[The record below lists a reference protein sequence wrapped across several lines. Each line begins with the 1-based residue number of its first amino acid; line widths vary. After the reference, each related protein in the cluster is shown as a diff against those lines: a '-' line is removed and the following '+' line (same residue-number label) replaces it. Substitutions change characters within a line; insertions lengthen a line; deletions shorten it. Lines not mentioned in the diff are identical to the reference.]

1 MTIFFFSRHILFF
14 LFFLPPPSFSLI
26 LFLAAHTHCY
36 YCFYYYYFF
45 SFCSVPHQVVFTG
58 EMGRKH
64 GESGNAHYK
73 MCKKIAQLTKVIYQ
87 LNTQNEDYDAR
98 NAEMHRRHEE
108 ELCAVRRE
116 AEGHVNE
123 VRRAFRED
131 EEKRNNAIEA
141 MQQEYKRELME
152 AKDTFA
158 QNIASMV
165 NELSACKARFEEV
178 VAEVKTKAEEEAA
191 KIAAARVAEAESM
204 YAAKGEELEKLKAAK
219 EEEIAN
225 LVREYNERYKTMLA
239 EQMDAR
245 DALEEKARQLQLQL
259 DVAAT
264 AHTDELQL
272 WSKKLHDANES
283 VALTSAELEQWKE
296 TSRSL
301 KAEVNKLQR
310 DCDTQRSRL
319 DEENSSLVLSRAV
332 EATLRQ
338 EAEELRAHLKEM
350 QEERNKLERSL
361 NEKTAALARALS
373 DVTDLENQKS
383 FLETQQDQLSHNAS
397 DAGKKN
403 QVLMAHVDSLERRVL
418 ELQEAVKEAEQEIQ
432 RRSLAERSL
441 EERCEEL
448 RQHAAELAKKH
459 QEELAVLQATH
470 EAVLA
475 ELCTA
480 SQKSSDVFANQYSRE
495 REELIRSH
503 VDELRWQKE
512 QQNTKIEELTG
523 EHEKILSGL
532 YVQLADADNLGQD
545 LRATVTQ
552 LREQV
557 VTLEQELNAARNALQ
572 NAYGQQKDLI
582 EKYEANISDTA
593 QKIAEMEAVM
603 SAKLDAERE
612 AHMEKTR
619 LLEAEIASLRT
630 QLQSG
635 TEEMERNLEDKCRTQ
650 AEQYERLLEQLRQE
664 HIDKL
669 KHRTE
674 LHDANVAKI
683 EALHKEEICGLL
695 EAAKKKQETEC
706 MELQKARKE
715 FAKQLQAREEE
726 LRRRDEEL
734 RQAHEQMEA
743 VRHGAKDQANR
754 FSDELLAKKNHISKL
769 TADCERLQQELEK
782 CNKALQ
788 FSREGYARVEKEVRV
803 WEGRERDVRQ
813 TLERLEEASDR
824 SRREVEALHKDYV
837 ASMEAK
843 NAQKTQAA
851 LAELRNALTA
861 ERNAMQLRADEALA
875 AVRQKCA
882 DLQDEV
888 KSLNLK
894 LDAAMHD
901 LRKSKEELEH
911 EQSCRVV
918 DRNEFSA
925 TLEAKRC
932 EFENEQERE
941 RRLTENHLNNVAAAH
956 KQIVDDLMQQHEEER
971 RTQGDVIREL
981 QAALDDLRYRY
992 EYRESR
998 EEDVAMINR
1007 LMKEAKQKER
1017 ALENAVRDMK
1027 MYKLELLNR
1036 EENYNKVFGRRP
1048 LVAVGASADK
1058 APRLRQ
1064 GAQERGDVYGR
1075 GSM

>member
-1 MTIFFFSRHILFF
+1 MN
-14 LFFLPPPSFSLI
+14 
-26 LFLAAHTHCY
+26 
-36 YCFYYYYFF
+36 
-45 SFCSVPHQVVFTG
+45 
-58 EMGRKH
+58 RKR
-64 GESGNAHYK
+64 GDSGDTHYK

-98 NAEMHRRHEE
+98 NSEMRRKHEE
-108 ELCAVRRE
+108 ELCTVRRE

-123 VRRAFRED
+123 VRKAFLED
-131 EEKRNNAIEA
+131 EEKRNSAIEA
-141 MQQEYKRELME
+141 MQQEYKRELMG
-152 AKDTFA
+152 AKDAFA
-158 QNIASMV
+158 QNISSMV
-165 NELSACKARFEEV
+165 NELSASKARFEEV
-178 VAEVKTKAEEEAA
+178 VAEVKTKAKEEAA
-191 KIAAARVAEAESM
+191 KITAARVTEAESM
-204 YAAKGEELEKLKAAK
+204 YAAKGEELERLKAMK

-245 DALEEKARQLQLQL
+245 DALEEKACQLQLQL
-259 DVAAT
+259 DAAAT

-272 WSKKLHDANES
+272 WSKKLHDANEA
-283 VALTSAELEQWKE
+283 VARTSAELEQWKE
-296 TSRSL
+296 TCSSL
-301 KAEVNKLQR
+301 EAEVNRLQR
-310 DCDTQRSRL
+310 DCDNQRSRL
-319 DEENSSLVLSRAV
+319 DAENNSLALSRAV

-338 EAEELRAHLKEM
+338 EAEELQVHLKEM
-350 QEERNKLERSL
+350 QDERNKLERSL
-361 NEKTAALARALS
+361 NEKTTALARALS

-418 ELQEAVKEAEQEIQ
+418 ELQEAVMEAEQEIQ
-432 RRSLAERSL
+432 RRSLAELSL
-441 EERCEEL
+441 EERCEVL

-459 QEELAVLQATH
+459 QEELAALQATH

-475 ELCTA
+475 ELHTT
-480 SQKSSDVFANQYSRE
+480 SQKSSDVFATQYLHE
-495 REELIRSH
+495 REELISSH
-503 VDELRWQKE
+503 VEELRR
-512 QQNTKIEELTG
+512 QQAQHNKRIEELTG

-532 YVQLADADNLGQD
+532 YVQLAGAENIGKD

-557 VTLEQELNAARNALQ
+557 VRLEQELDTARNALQ
-572 NAYGQQKDLI
+572 KAAGQQNDLMG
-582 EKYEANISDTA
+582 KYEANISDTA
-593 QKIAEMEAVM
+593 QKISEMEAVM

-619 LLEAEIASLRT
+619 LLEAEIASLRR
-630 QLQSG
+630 QLQLG
-635 TEEMERNLEDKCRTQ
+635 TEEMKRNLEDKCRTQ
-650 AEQYERLLEQLRQE
+650 AEQYKRLMEQLRQE

-669 KHRTE
+669 KQHTE
-674 LHDANVAKI
+674 LHDANIAKI
-683 EALHKEEICGLL
+683 DALHKEEIRSLL
-695 EAAKKKQETEC
+695 EAANKRQETEF
-706 MELQKARKE
+706 MELQKARTE
-715 FAKQLQAREEE
+715 FAKHLQGRDEE

-734 RQAHEQMEA
+734 RQAREQMEA
-743 VRHGAKDQANR
+743 VRHGAKEQANR
-754 FSDELLAKKNHISKL
+754 FSDELLAKKNHISEL
-769 TADCERLQQELEK
+769 TADCGRLQEELEK
-782 CNKALQ
+782 CNKALR
-788 FSREGYARVEKEVRV
+788 FSREGYARMEKEVRV

-813 TLERLEEASDR
+813 ALERLEEASDR

-861 ERNAMQLRADEALA
+861 ERNAMQLRADEAIA
-875 AVRQKCA
+875 ALRQKCA

-901 LRKSKEELEH
+901 LRKSKEELAR
-911 EQSCRVV
+911 EQSSRVV
-918 DRNEFSA
+918 DRSEFSA

-956 KQIVDDLMQQHEEER
+956 KQIVDDLMRQHEEER
-971 RTQGDVIREL
+971 RAQGDAIREL

-1007 LMKEAKQKER
+1007 LMKEVKQKEW

-1027 MYKLELLNR
+1027 MYRLELLNR

-1048 LVAVGASADK
+1048 LVAVSASADK
-1058 APRLRQ
+1058 ALRLRQ
-1064 GAQERGDVYGR
+1064 GVQERGDVYER